1 MIDLTDNKA
10 YSSCKDQKRMD
21 AARMP
26 DLTDNQAYA
35 SDAKMPSGM
44 DPKIDIDIEASRMRV
59 SGEDGCH
66 MVRTDDR
73 GG

>member
-1 MIDLTDNKA
+1 MRGLGVHGEGVLREIGAL
-10 YSSCKDQKRMD
+10 CRCIRGQ
-21 AARMP
+21 
-26 DLTDNQAYA
+26 
-35 SDAKMPSGM
+35 DAKMPSGM
-44 DPKIDIDIEASRMRV
+44 DPKIDIDIEASRMHV

>member
-1 MIDLTDNKA
+1 MRGLGVHGEGVLREIGAL
-10 YSSCKDQKRMD
+10 CRCIRGQ
-21 AARMP
+21 
-26 DLTDNQAYA
+26 
-35 SDAKMPSGM
+35 DAKMPSGM
-44 DPKIDIDIEASRMRV
+44 DPKIDIDIEACWERV

>member
-1 MIDLTDNKA
+1 MLSVGCIRG
-10 YSSCKDQKRMD
+10 Q
-21 AARMP
+21 
-26 DLTDNQAYA
+26 
-35 SDAKMPSGM
+35 DAKMPSGM
-44 DPKIDIDIEASRMRV
+44 DPKIDIDIEACWERV

>member
-1 MIDLTDNKA
+1 MLSVGCIRG
-10 YSSCKDQKRMD
+10 Q
-21 AARMP
+21 
-26 DLTDNQAYA
+26 
-35 SDAKMPSGM
+35 DAKMPSGM